1 MNNFNEALKENR
13 TRYQAR
19 LLKEAERQ
27 ERKHKIELGI
37 TILIGMFIIV
47 LTTIVLKGMEN
58 NTDEAMEKCINK
70 GHSTNY
76 CVRTV

>member
-19 LLKEAERQ
+19 LLKETKRQ
-27 ERKHKIELGI
+27 ERIHKIELGI
-37 TILIGMFIIV
+37 TILIGMFIIL
-47 LTTIVLKGMEN
+47 LTTIVLKGMTN
-58 NTDEAMEKCINK
+58 NTDEAMEKCIND

-76 CVRTV
+76 CARTV